1 MVPDHF
7 LTAFH
12 FYVPCWKLTDLLTMK
27 KAIQMLVMFVISSV
41 IATAATPWCPYN
53 EIMLAVHVL
62 SKHNDQ
68 SN

>member
-41 IATAATPWCPYN
+41 IATAATPWCGG
-53 EIMLAVHVL
+53 
-62 SKHNDQ
+62 SCNDR
-68 SN
+68 